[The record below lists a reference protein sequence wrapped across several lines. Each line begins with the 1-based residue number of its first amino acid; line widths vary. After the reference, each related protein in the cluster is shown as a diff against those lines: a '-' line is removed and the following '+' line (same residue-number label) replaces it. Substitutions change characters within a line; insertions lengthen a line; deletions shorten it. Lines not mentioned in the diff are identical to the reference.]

1 MPTEPDPGLPPS
13 WLKRSETRERRY
25 WFAASLFV
33 VLAPALS
40 SAEELRPETLAAWDH
55 YIEQAKFRA
64 NSRLDPRQHFLWV
77 DESPDRARRVRTG
90 EILVAPM
97 KGSGR
102 IEVPYGLIH
111 DWIGAAFLSDTT
123 IENIFATMDQY
134 ACYKEFY
141 KPMVIDSKLLSRTGN
156 EITFSMRWL
165 KKVLW
170 VTTVSD
176 AEYKACYFRRDEK
189 SRYGF
194 VESTRIQDVVNY
206 GRPSERNLP
215 AGTGSG
221 FMWRL
226 FSISRFEELDGGVYV
241 ELEAMALSRRVP
253 AYLTWAVNP
262 LVSQLSQSSLVTSL
276 SQTRD
281 AVRPRPQRTGQDSC
295 GSKAGTWTAHSSE
308 LRPK

>member
-1 MPTEPDPGLPPS
+1 MLAEPDRGFPPS
-13 WLKRSETRERRY
+13 WLKHSEKREWRY
-25 WFAASLFV
+25 WLAAWLFV
-33 VLAPALS
+33 VLAPAFS
-40 SAEELRPETLAAWDH
+40 SADELRPEALAAWDH
-55 YIEQAKFRA
+55 YIEQAKMRA

-90 EILVAPM
+90 EILVAPLN
-97 KGSGR
+97 GSGR

-111 DWIGAAFLSDTT
+111 DWIGAAFLPDTT

-141 KPMVIDSKLLSRTGN
+141 KPTIIDSKLLSRAGG

-215 AGTGSG
+215 VGTGSG
-221 FMWRL
+221 FIWRL
-226 FSISRFEELDGGVYV
+226 FSISRFEELDGGLYV

-253 AYLTWAVNP
+253 AYLAWLVNP

-281 AVRPRPQRTGQDSC
+281 AVRSMPQRTGPGSC
-295 GSKAGTWTAHSSE
+295 GSKAGEWTAHSSE
-308 LRPK
+308 PRAK